1 MATNFTSYTTPML
14 DNKLSKSEHFKKEAP
29 KQVFLLVSSALLIIY
44 GIIFYYIPL
53 VGWLTAFQDYK
64 PAQGITG
71 SDWVGL
77 KKFQFLFSD
86 KTFWLALRNTVAMGV
101 INLVLSFVTAIAFAL
116 LLNEVRS
123 MLAKRFV
130 QTISYMPHF
139 LSMIIVTAIVHD
151 ALSAE
156 GAVNELLMG
165 LGFVDKAV
173 PFFSIKQYFWGIVGF
188 TNIWKETGWNAIIYL
203 AAITSIDP
211 ALYEAADI
219 DGAGRWA
226 KMRYIT
232 LPSLKPTIMILLI
245 INVGNVLNAGF
256 ELQYILGNDVI
267 RSVSDTIDIYVLR
280 WGIKQFDFSLGT
292 AAGIFKSAVSIILV
306 VLANQTSKWAGEERL
321 F

>member
-14 DNKLSKSEHFKKEAP
+14 DNKLTKREHLKKEAP

-44 GIIFYYIPL
+44 GIIFYYVPL

-71 SDWVGL
+71 STWVGL
-77 KKFQFLFSD
+77 KKFDFLFSD
-86 KTFWLALRNTVAMGV
+86 KTFWLCLRNTVAMGI

-123 MLAKRFV
+123 MLAKKFI

-156 GAVNELLMG
+156 GAVNELLMN
-165 LGFVDKAV
+165 LHIVDKAV

-211 ALYEAADI
+211 ALYEAAEI

>member
-1 MATNFTSYTTPML
+1 MANYTSASPML
-14 DNKLSKSEHFKKEAP
+14 DNKLTRRQHIRKEAP
-29 KQVFLLVSSALLIIY
+29 KQVFLLVSSAALLIY
-44 GIIFYYIPL
+44 GIIFYYMPL
-53 VGWLTAFQDYK
+53 IGWVTAFQNYM
-64 PAQGITG
+64 PAKGFFG
-71 SDWVGL
+71 SDWIGFA
-77 KKFQFLFSD
+77 KFKFLFED
-86 KTFWLALRNTVAMGV
+86 KTFWQDLRNTLAMGV
-101 INLVLSFVTAIAFAL
+101 INLILSFVTAIGFAL

-151 ALSAE
+151 ALSSE
-156 GAVNELLMG
+156 GAVNELLLA
-165 LGFVDKAV
+165 LGWVDKAI
-173 PFFSIKQYFWGIVGF
+173 PFFSIKGYFWWIVGF

-211 ALYEAADI
+211 VLYEAADI
-219 DGAGRWA
+219 DGAGRFA

-232 LPSLKPTIMILLI
+232 LPSLRPTIMILLI
-245 INVGNVLNAGF
+245 INVGNVLNSGF

-292 AAGIFKSAVSIILV
+292 AAGIFKSVVSIVLV
-306 VLANQTSKWAGEERL
+306 VLSNQIAKWSGEERL

>member
-1 MATNFTSYTTPML
+1 MANYTSASPML
-14 DNKLSKSEHFKKEAP
+14 GNKLSRSQHIRKEAP
-29 KQVFLLVSSALLIIY
+29 KQIFLLVSSALLIIY
-44 GIIFYYIPL
+44 GIVFYYIPL
-53 VGWLTAFQDYK
+53 VGWLTAFQNYQ
-64 PAQGITG
+64 PAKGIFG
-71 SDWVGL
+71 SEWIGFA
-77 KKFQFLFSD
+77 KFKFLFDD
-86 KTFWLALRNTVAMGV
+86 KTFWQDLRNTIAMGV
-101 INLVLSFVTAIAFAL
+101 INLVLSFVTAIGFAL

-123 MLAKRFV
+123 MLAKRFI

-151 ALSAE
+151 ALSSE
-156 GAVNELLMG
+156 GAVNELLMS
-165 LGFVDKAV
+165 LKWVDQAI
-173 PFFSIKQYFWGIVGF
+173 PFFSIKGYFWWIVAF

-211 ALYEAADI
+211 SLYEAADI
-219 DGAGRWA
+219 DGAGRFQ
-226 KMRYIT
+226 KMWYIT
-232 LPSLKPTIMILLI
+232 LPSLKPTIIILLI

-306 VLANQTSKWAGEERL
+306 VLSNQVSKWAGEEKL

>member
-1 MATNFTSYTTPML
+1 M
-14 DNKLSKSEHFKKEAP
+14 
-29 KQVFLLVSSALLIIY
+29 
-44 GIIFYYIPL
+44 
-53 VGWLTAFQDYK
+53 
-64 PAQGITG
+64 
-71 SDWVGL
+71 
-77 KKFQFLFSD
+77 
-86 KTFWLALRNTVAMGV
+86 
-101 INLVLSFVTAIAFAL
+101 
-116 LLNEVRS
+116 
-123 MLAKRFV
+123 
-130 QTISYMPHF
+130 
-139 LSMIIVTAIVHD
+139 
-151 ALSAE
+151 
-156 GAVNELLMG
+156 
-165 LGFVDKAV
+165 
-173 PFFSIKQYFWGIVGF
+173 
-188 TNIWKETGWNAIIYL
+188 

-211 ALYEAADI
+211 ALYEAAEI